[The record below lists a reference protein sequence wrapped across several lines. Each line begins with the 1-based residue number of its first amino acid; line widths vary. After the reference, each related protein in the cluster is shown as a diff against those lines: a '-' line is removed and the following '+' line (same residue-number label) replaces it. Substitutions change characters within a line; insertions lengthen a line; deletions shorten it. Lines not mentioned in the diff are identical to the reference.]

1 MIKKCY
7 LCGKEYH
14 VSIKNCE
21 EPYICPVCDG
31 EWKREQR
38 KALDARRYKKKK
50 TR

>member
-38 KALDARRYKKKK
+38 KALDARRYKKEKA
-50 TR
+50 R